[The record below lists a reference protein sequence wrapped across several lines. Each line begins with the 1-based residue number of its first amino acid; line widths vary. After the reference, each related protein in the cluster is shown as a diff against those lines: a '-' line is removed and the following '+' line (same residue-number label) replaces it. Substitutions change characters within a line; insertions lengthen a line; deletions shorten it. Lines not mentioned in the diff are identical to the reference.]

1 MSRTLH
7 RDRVVLPSKEKG
19 AIKLEAFLKEA
30 RTGHRARP
38 PETGINSAGNG
49 VIVVDRGGG
58 RIGLTGGRG
67 AYYPRGAGDD
77 FAGALSVGSKASGA
91 LTLRSSGLPGG
102 SGGLPISA
110 PASST
115 KSPRR
120 QNPAGAERADE

>member
-49 VIVVDRGGG
+49 VMTWLIVAVVALVLLVGVVLFIQGGLET
-58 RIGLTGGRG
+58 IL
-67 AYYPRGAGDD
+67 PVH
-77 FAGALSVGSKASGA
+77 FPSGA
-91 LTLRSSGLPGG
+91 RHLAL
-102 SGGLPISA
+102 
-110 PASST
+110 
-115 KSPRR
+115 
-120 QNPAGAERADE
+120 